1 MRKLFAVLIVTLL
14 LGCDQA
20 TKPWF
25 LEGSTMGTTYHITLV
40 KVPPQLKEN
49 DLKKEIDKLLAE
61 VNQQMSTYKKDS
73 ELSLLNQ
80 NPSTDWIPISKAL
93 FTVIQEALRVSEL
106 SDGAFDVTVG
116 PLVNLWG
123 FGAKWTEEKIPS
135 QEEIYQT
142 KQRINYQY
150 LSIQTN
156 PPAIKKAKPD
166 VYIDLS
172 GIAKGYG
179 VDVIADFVE
188 KQGILNYLIEIGG
201 ELRTKGSNPQG
212 EAWKVAVEKPIP
224 NIRATQTIIPVHD
237 AGIATSG
244 DYRNFFELNGRR
256 FSHIIDPKTGEPVQT
271 NVVSATILDS
281 KSCMTA
287 DAWAKVPIVMGA
299 EKALALADRENIA
312 MYLLIKEGDQFISK
326 SSRAFQ
332 SWH

>member
-1 MRKLFAVLIVTLL
+1 MRTLFAVLIVILL

-20 TKPWF
+20 TKPLF
-25 LEGSTMGTTYHITLV
+25 LEGSTMGTTYHFTLV
-40 KVPPQLKEN
+40 KVPPQLKEIQ
-49 DLKKEIDKLLAE
+49 LKQEIDTLLAE

-93 FTVIQEALRVSEL
+93 FTVMQEALRVSAL
-106 SDGAFDVTVG
+106 SEGAFDITVG

-123 FGAKWTEEKIPS
+123 FGPTWREDKIPT
-135 QEEIYQT
+135 QEEINQE
-142 KQRINYQY
+142 KQKVSYQY
-150 LSIQTN
+150 LSIQID
-156 PPAIKKAKPD
+156 PPAIKKTKPD

-172 GIAKGYG
+172 GIAQGYAA
-179 VDVIADFVE
+179 DIIADFLE
-188 KQGILNYLIEIGG
+188 KQGILNYLVEISG
-201 ELRTKGSNPQG
+201 EMRTKGHNPKG
-212 EAWKVAVEKPIP
+212 EAWKVAIEKPIP
-224 NIRATQTIIPVHD
+224 NIRAVQTVVSVHD
-237 AGIATSG
+237 SGIATSG

-299 EKALALADRENIA
+299 EKALALAERENIA

-332 SWH
+332 IWR

>member
-1 MRKLFAVLIVTLL
+1 MRKLFAVLIVILL
-14 LGCDQA
+14 VACDQA
-20 TKPWF
+20 TKPLF

-40 KVPPQLKEN
+40 KIPSPLKEPQLKQ
-49 DLKKEIDKLLAE
+49 EIDKLLNE

-106 SDGAFDVTVG
+106 SEGAFDITVG

-142 KQRINYQY
+142 KQRVNYQY

-179 VDVIADFVE
+179 VDMIADFVE
-188 KQGILNYLIEIGG
+188 KQGVLNYLIEIGG

-212 EAWKVAVEKPIP
+212 EAWKVAIEKPIP

-271 NVVSATILDS
+271 NVVSATILDL

-287 DAWAKVPIVMGA
+287 DAWAKIPIVMGA

-312 MYLLIKEGDQFISK
+312 MYLLIKEGDQFFSK

-332 SWH
+332 TWH